1 MSEPSHSRV
10 FKNTTATS
18 SRSMSPFPEESQQAT
33 QFDLTTPKG
42 VLAYLA
48 STPFVSA
55 KAEPLSGGNTNFIFR
70 LHLNTPHHE
79 SGRPTL
85 ILKHTRPFS
94 ASSPDFLLPV
104 SRQDFEVE
112 ALRRVRGTSSTISA
126 GLSPQ
131 PSSTSSVDDAAAAA
145 TTINVTV
152 TVPAV
157 YLFDRTHH
165 VIVMDDA
172 GPRSLPVKAALLLQD
187 DDQQRGGSSI
197 TMMAVPPPR
206 AAALGTALGAFLRA
220 LHARGRADAELRE
233 AFEAS
238 KNRWACDIS
247 AWATYD
253 RLGAT
258 LRALDRSED
267 DDGAGSGGRNSRRDQ
282 MRLRSVLG
290 DEPLGVPED
299 TLRVVE
305 ALAEK
310 RAAQMRAGRGD
321 TFLMGD
327 FWPGNILVGEEE
339 EEEEGKGKGQV
350 MLVVDWEVAKVG
362 LAGFDVGQFC
372 AELATLRRLRPER
385 AEAAGEAL
393 KSFVRAY
400 FAGDVGPEADERR
413 RVTVGHF
420 GVHLAVW
427 TPRTGWDGGVG
438 PTRALMLDGVARMVE
453 GADGDRIWTDEEII
467 QKFLL

>member
-1 MSEPSHSRV
+1 M
-10 FKNTTATS
+10 
-18 SRSMSPFPEESQQAT
+18 SQQTT
-33 QFDLTTPKG
+33 QFDLTTPSG

-48 STPFVSA
+48 PTPFASA

-85 ILKHTRPFS
+85 ILKHTRPFAAS
-94 ASSPDFLLPV
+94 APDFLLPV

-112 ALRRVRGTSSTISA
+112 ALRRVRGTSSA
-126 GLSPQ
+126 GLSSQ
-131 PSSTSSVDDAAAAA
+131 PPPPSLDHAGAA
-145 TTINVTV
+145 TATATVTV

-157 YLFDRTHH
+157 YLFDSTHH

-172 GPRSLPVKAALLLQD
+172 GPRSLPLKAALLLRDHQD
-187 DDQQRGGSSI
+187 QDSI
-197 TMMAVPPPR
+197 MTMAIPPPR

-220 LHARGRADAELRE
+220 LHARGRADAELRD

-238 KNRWACDIS
+238 KNRFACEIS

-258 LRALDRSED
+258 LRALDRSEED
-267 DDGAGSGGRNSRRDQ
+267 DDDDDSSSSSSTGGGSRRNDQ

-310 RAAQMRAGRGD
+310 RAAQMREGRVGD

-327 FWPGNILVGEEE
+327 FWPGNVLVGGED
-339 EEEEGKGKGQV
+339 V
-350 MLVVDWEVAKVG
+350 VLVVDWEVAKVG
-362 LAGFDVGQFC
+362 SAGLDVGQFC

-385 AEAAGEAL
+385 AQAADEVL
-393 KSFVRAY
+393 KNFVRAY
-400 FAGDVGPEADERR
+400 FAGDVGPEADETR
-413 RVTVGHF
+413 RVAVAHF

-453 GADGDRIWTDEEII
+453 GADADRIWTDEEII
-467 QKFLL
+467 RQFLL